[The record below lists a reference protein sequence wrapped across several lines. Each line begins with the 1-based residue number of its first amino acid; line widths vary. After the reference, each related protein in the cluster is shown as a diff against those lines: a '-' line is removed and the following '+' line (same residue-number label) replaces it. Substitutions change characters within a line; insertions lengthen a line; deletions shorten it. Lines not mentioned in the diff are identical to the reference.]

1 MKKLEDWTDEEL
13 IQVYDLQK
21 KYVENVIN
29 FVRHSDEV
37 QVYNFLQIVP
47 ELNSEYDWAEYE
59 KSIFRRNEFI
69 DKFGEE
75 LAPQGKYI
83 YGELLNNWHGANT
96 LREVFE
102 EKYQWEFAAAHPASL
117 ALFAENQEIARD
129 TYSTEGYEKILN
141 AIPKRLLDT
150 VKETIAEYPKEIAEK
165 AMRETVLGK
174 IFSFQRSALTKH
186 FYANMLEFQKLN
198 NVIDL
203 KSGDTIVGAYDL
215 QMGLLIYQ
223 PELRGDSLTETI
235 KNFVDDYNDKEIFK
249 LVYGENTTAL
259 LKNAEEEVVQLAGQY
274 DFVHTEEKI
283 PVLENHKICMFGTEE
298 QKLQIPYEHDPFNI
312 SEKDYAVIID
322 TFANKFEREGFSKKY
337 YPNHSGNEEH
347 RRQTYQVIG
356 RFKSED
362 DIQPQ
367 WNIMFEDGKVI
378 TAKADE
384 IISSEI
390 NERFYGEQFEN
401 FGHRP
406 LSECG
411 LQMSNEQ
418 LSLSEGK
425 EKISAIINQLKSNGE
440 KINKL
445 KDFLDFESKNLSNAK
460 VR

>member
-21 KYVENVIN
+21 KYVENVID
-29 FVRHSDEV
+29 FVRHEDEA

-59 KSIFRRNEFI
+59 KSVFRRDEFI
-69 DKFGEE
+69 DTFGEE

-129 TYSTEGYEKILN
+129 TYSTERYAKILD
-141 AIPKRLLDT
+141 AIPKRLLAA

-165 AMRETVLGK
+165 AMREPILGET
-174 IFSFQRSALTKH
+174 FSFQRSALTKH
-186 FYANMLEFQKLN
+186 FYENMLEFQKVDH
-198 NVIDL
+198 VINL

-223 PELRGDSLTETI
+223 PDLRGEFLTETI
-235 KNFVDDYNDKEIFK
+235 KNFIEDYNDKEIFK

-298 QKLQIPYEHDPFNI
+298 QKLQIPYERDPFDI

-322 TFANKFEREGFSKKY
+322 TLANKFEREGFSKKY
-337 YPNHSGNEEH
+337 YPNYNGNEEH
-347 RRQTYQVIG
+347 RRQSYKVIG

-411 LQMSNEQ
+411 LKMSNEQ

-445 KDFLDFESKNLSNAK
+445 KDFLEFESRNLSNAK
-460 VR
+460 FR

>member
-1 MKKLEDWTDEEL
+1 MKKLENWTDAEL

-21 KYVENVIN
+21 KYAENVIN
-29 FVRHSDEV
+29 FVRHADEV

-59 KSIFRRNEFI
+59 KSVFRRDEFI
-69 DKFGEE
+69 DKYGEE

-117 ALFAENQEIARD
+117 ALFAENKEIARD
-129 TYSTEGYEKILN
+129 TYSTERYEKILD

-150 VKETIAEYPKEIAEK
+150 VKDTIAEYPKEISEK
-165 AMRETVLGK
+165 AMRETILGET
-174 IFSFQRSALTKH
+174 FSFQRAELTKH
-186 FYANMLEFQKLN
+186 FYENMLEFQKLDH
-198 NVIDL
+198 VISA
-203 KSGDTIVGAYDL
+203 KSGEAIVGAYDL

-223 PELRGDSLTETI
+223 PNLRGDFLTETI
-235 KNFVDDYNDKEIFK
+235 NDFIEERGEKEFFE
-249 LVYGENTTAL
+249 LVYGENATAL
-259 LKNAEEEVVQLAGQY
+259 LKNADEEVLQLAGQY

-298 QKLQIPYEHDPFNI
+298 QKLQIPYERDPF
-312 SEKDYAVIID
+312 SVAEKDYAVILD
-322 TFANKFEREGFSKKY
+322 TLADKFEREGFSKKY

-347 RRQTYQVIG
+347 RRQSYKVIG

-384 IISSEI
+384 IISSAI

-401 FGHRP
+401 FGKRP

-411 LQMSNEQ
+411 LKISNEQ

-440 KINKL
+440 KIGKL
-445 KDFLDFESKNLSNAK
+445 KDFLEYERKNLTDTK